1 MQEKVSKIAFAISW
15 VQLALGAI
23 SRVRPALGAIAV
35 SLLITAC
42 AEDPSQ
48 IFTGTQQAIRQ
59 NSQSNATLNVAKA
72 EFGIVNVNPQ
82 DYKVSLKPTNKVPLK
97 KDTAYG
103 WRIQLKGY
111 QGQVTWREVYQLPKA
126 AQTWGPPASAEF
138 SVAGDKTQATTQR
151 TVYTKDGVISNT
163 WTVAPGDPPGK
174 HTIEVFVNNRPVGK
188 FDFNLVSG

>member
-1 MQEKVSKIAFAISW
+1 MQAKILKIAS
-15 VQLALGAI
+15 
-23 SRVRPALGAIAV
+23 AIAV
-35 SLLITAC
+35 LLLIPAC

-48 IFTGTQQAIRQ
+48 IFTGTQQAIQQ
-59 NSQSNATLNVAKA
+59 NSQSNSKLAVAKA

-82 DYKVSLKPTNKVPLK
+82 DYKVSLKPTNKVLLK
-97 KDTAYG
+97 NDTAYG

-126 AQTWGPPASAEF
+126 AQSWGPPTSAEF
-138 SVAGDKTQATTQR
+138 SVSPDKTQATTQR
-151 TVYTKDGVISNT
+151 TVYTKDGVIGNT

-188 FDFNLVSG
+188 FEFNLVSG